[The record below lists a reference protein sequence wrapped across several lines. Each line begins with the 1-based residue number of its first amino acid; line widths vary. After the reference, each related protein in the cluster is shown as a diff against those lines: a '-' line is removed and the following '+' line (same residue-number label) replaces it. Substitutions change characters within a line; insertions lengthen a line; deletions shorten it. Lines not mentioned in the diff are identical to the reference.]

1 MPPTIDTSSS
11 AAQHMQ
17 RDSSQASSSSAASDT
32 TAFGEDASLD
42 KLWRDDK
49 RIWIHSD
56 HVESQHRTLVLCFDG
71 TGDEFDSD
79 NSNVVQLVSM
89 LRKDDTSKQLVYY
102 QAGIGTYGESSFPPL
117 AYLSS
122 TLDEM
127 FATKLG
133 RHIQEG
139 YEFLMQNYTKGDKIC
154 IFGFSRGAYTARAL
168 AGMLQ
173 KVGLLPLHNFQ
184 QVPFAYNMYKRDDP
198 EGLELSE
205 LFKRT
210 FCRQVHVDFLGVW
223 DTVASVGAIPRYL
236 PFVNENNSIRH
247 LRHALAL
254 DERRIK
260 FLPSYCIDPNKK
272 QTKIQKDPGAPPQMK
287 RSSSAAKE
295 YEDTINATDRATD
308 VKEVWFAGVHTDV
321 GGGSV
326 KNDTPHALARI
337 PLRWMIRE
345 CFECKTGIIFDAVML
360 QQIGLHVK
368 RDKYGQPVLGDIPRR
383 IPATPPADSAEK
395 KTTFGEFIS
404 AVGHL
409 AWSAVS
415 APLKQIGAIFSTSM
429 DVATHAK
436 HRRQVVPARRQ
447 EITDYKLRD
456 DIPDDYEA
464 LEEKKDA
471 LSPLF
476 DQLRANWIWVVMEYL
491 PMRIKKQKA
500 IVHEIE
506 SVEGYKWIVNMGRGR
521 KIFKHEMEEGMKVH
535 RSVKTRL
542 EAGKVFVNGHYIP
555 RVRPSIKCG
564 KKVEPRT
571 LEYHEWNVDEPE
583 HWEWV
588 D

>member
-1 MPPTIDTSSS
+1 MS
-11 AAQHMQ
+11 AAEMQ
-17 RDSSQASSSSAASDT
+17 RGDSSHSHFSSGSTVYDDEAAIDRI
-32 TAFGEDASLD
+32 
-42 KLWRDDK
+42 WRDDR
-49 RIWIHSD
+49 RIWIPAGPSED
-56 HVESQHRTLVLCFDG
+56 SRRTLVLCFDG

-79 NSNVVQLVSM
+79 NSNVVQLCSM
-89 LRKDDTSKQLVYY
+89 LRKDDTTKQLVYY
-102 QAGIGTYGESSFPPL
+102 QAGIGTYAESSFTPF
-117 AYLSS
+117 AYISS

-133 RHIQEG
+133 VHIQEG
-139 YEFLMQNYTKGDKIC
+139 YEFLMQNYTRGDKIC

-260 FLPSYCIDPNKK
+260 FLPSYCVEPKK
-272 QTKIQKDPGAPPQMK
+272 KARNGLQGDTDSPPPLRRISSDAK
-287 RSSSAAKE
+287 R
-295 YEDTINATDRATD
+295 YEDAINSQERATD
-308 VKEVWFAGVHTDV
+308 VKEVWFAGVHCDV

-326 KNDTPHALARI
+326 KNNTPHALARI

-345 CFECKTGIIFDAVML
+345 CFRCDTGITFDAVML
-360 QQIGLHVK
+360 QQIGLNVK
-368 RDKYGQPVLGDIPRR
+368 RDKSGKVVLLDVPDR
-383 IPATPPADSAEK
+383 IPSSPPEDAPIQE
-395 KTTFGEFIS
+395 KTTFAEFLG
-404 AVGHL
+404 ALAHL
-409 AWSAVS
+409 AWGIIS
-415 APLKQIGAIFSTSM
+415 APFKRLFSIFRTSLHA
-429 DVATHAK
+429 ATHAK

-447 EITDYKLRD
+447 EVIEYKLKD
-456 DIPDDYEA
+456 DIDENYEA
-464 LEEKKDA
+464 AEEQKDA
-471 LSPLF
+471 LSPLY
-476 DQLRANWIWVVMEYL
+476 DQLTQNWLWVVMEYL

-500 IVHEIE
+500 IVRDIE
-506 SVEGYKWIVNMGRGR
+506 NSEGFKWIVNRGRGR
-521 KIFKHEMEEGMKVH
+521 KIFKHEMKEGMRVH

-542 EAGKVFVNGHYIP
+542 EAGPIFFNGHYIP
-555 RVRPSIKCG
+555 RVRPSIGPG
-564 KKVEPRT
+564 KKREPRT
-571 LEYHEWNVDEPE
+571 LDHHEWNVDDPAY
-583 HWEWV
+583 WEWV